1 MRNRVVRLQFLVS
14 HLLEI
19 LSILQNNGQALAYPP
34 NVSLIHGTSHNGPNV
49 LGVGDGDNWQ
59 NGVRS
64 FSSPD
69 YYVAIEWGWQW

>member
-14 HLLEI
+14 YLLEN
-19 LSILQNNGQALAYPP
+19 LSILQNNEQADPP
-34 NVSLIHGTSHNGPNV
+34 NVSLIHSTSHNGPNI
-49 LGVGDGDNWQ
+49 LGVGDGDNRQ
-59 NGVRS
+59 NCVRS

>member
-1 MRNRVVRLQFLVS
+1 MRLPTLQFLVS
-14 HLLEI
+14 YLLEI
-19 LSILQNNGQALAYPP
+19 LSVLQNNGQADPP
-34 NVSLIHGTSHNGPNV
+34 NVSLIHSTSHNGPNV
-49 LGVGDGDNWQ
+49 LGVDDGDNRQ